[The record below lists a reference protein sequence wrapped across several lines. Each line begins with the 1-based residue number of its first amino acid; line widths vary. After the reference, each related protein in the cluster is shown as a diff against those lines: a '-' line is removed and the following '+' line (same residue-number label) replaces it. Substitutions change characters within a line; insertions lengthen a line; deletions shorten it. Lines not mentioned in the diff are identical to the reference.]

1 MTLDTGMCVVNVAK
15 KLRMGTIIIIIMM
28 ERITTNYG
36 RINFRERADN
46 MFPVIN
52 LRETGVNLHRIMDKR
67 GITPKDIK
75 EFLNLGSIQ
84 TVYNWC
90 NGLNMPTIDNL
101 YALSQLLEV
110 PIDEIICGNRNAI
123 IPEPIVIIEN
133 PRDRRLYAYYRK
145 LNRML
150 AA

>member
-1 MTLDTGMCVVNVAK
+1 
-15 KLRMGTIIIIIMM
+15 
-28 ERITTNYG
+28 
-36 RINFRERADN
+36 
-46 MFPVIN
+46 MFPTIN
-52 LRETGVNLHRIMDKR
+52 LRETGVNLRRIMDMR

-101 YALSQLLEV
+101 YALSQFLHV
-110 PIDEIICGNRNAI
+110 PIDEIICGNRKGI
-123 IPEPIVIIEN
+123 ISKPIVIIEN
-133 PRDRRLYAYYRK
+133 PRNRILYAYYK
-145 LNRML
+145 QLNRIL